1 MVDKILHRTQDK
13 VQDGK
18 SALANTKS
26 DHVETAMHS
35 PVLFADTPPENIGQ
49 ISAGAS
55 MFSGCIA
62 YLTFGDVLTPIALG
76 FFFGAI
82 SPVIASWAS
91 VFIMPRTRV
100 LNKEFDGKADA
111 EAVRYVRRIQKG
123 LAKGQS
129 ATVSLNGLIDDT
141 LMEGIA
147 KRHGM
152 ELSLAVYP
160 RKLKLKWTRMVE
172 PGEQWDKTMSD
183 IEAVYTLEGAAGP
196 AKPSMRSSAYRD
208 EDEWLEPEE
217 PEMDFDLKRQKSPAI
232 WPDRPHNFR

>member
-26 DHVETAMHS
+26 DHAETAMHS
-35 PVLFADTPPENIGQ
+35 PVLFMNTPPENIGLMSVGGIIVSTG
-49 ISAGAS
+49 ISFFAFSDTVALNVIAITLGA
-55 MFSGCIA
+55 F
-62 YLTFGDVLTPIALG
+62 
-76 FFFGAI
+76 

-100 LNKEFDGKADA
+100 LNKEFDGKADT
-111 EAVRYVRRIQKG
+111 EAVRHIRRVQKG
-123 LAKGQS
+123 LSKGQS

-183 IEAVYTLEGAAGP
+183 IEAVYALEGAAGP
-196 AKPSMRSSAYRD
+196 ANLSRHSSTYWD
-208 EDEWLEPEE
+208 EYEWLEPKE